1 MHRKRFLYRCHGNS
15 QHSSSPL
22 LPQFTQRDWR
32 LWTIGKA
39 PAPADGPLRLSR
51 APSAA
56 SKLGRSHADIPMGGL
71 ACCARPS
78 FPFPHFL
85 FEELFDV
92 RHRPEQ
98 LHWLVGKRK
107 KAFTLVEA
115 ARIFILSIYDHCEG
129 RDLAPDGPKE
139 GIRQQKPA
147 IALALVA
154 SVDRK
159 STEKSRWNDR
169 IARQFPHC
177 LFGQLPEI
185 HCRPRKGVVASDR
198 TVRQHQHERRSHVLA
213 GILTGLNPEI
223 PIKRLHA
230 TFERR
235 PVVLSTEDL
244 DPRGFSDVVRH
255 PSDVGRLA
263 IATHRVTQTIID
275 RLRVEQCFYEGLAV
289 ADREVQTLMFFDCP
303 TGGLLDAGQHK
314 ISHRPALEGCGALNK
329 TFLVSR

>member
-1 MHRKRFLYRCHGNS
+1 MGKRHNSPSFAVEKSSSFHRSELSDSITGGVSLCRAIRSHRSANGPQAVFISMPTGNS

-56 SKLGRSHADIPMGGL
+56 SKLGRSHADIPMVGL

-147 IALALVA
+147 PWWRRSIA
-154 SVDRK
+154 S
-159 STEKSRWNDR
+159 
-169 IARQFPHC
+169 
-177 LFGQLPEI
+177 
-185 HCRPRKGVVASDR
+185 RPRRVAG
-198 TVRQHQHERRSHVLA
+198 T
-213 GILTGLNPEI
+213 TG
-223 PIKRLHA
+223 
-230 TFERR
+230 
-235 PVVLSTEDL
+235 
-244 DPRGFSDVVRH
+244 
-255 PSDVGRLA
+255 
-263 IATHRVTQTIID
+263 
-275 RLRVEQCFYEGLAV
+275 
-289 ADREVQTLMFFDCP
+289 
-303 TGGLLDAGQHK
+303 
-314 ISHRPALEGCGALNK
+314 
-329 TFLVSR
+329 